1 MSLLLEAL
9 KKAELAKQIAKGEA
23 RSAEPQAA
31 PAEDAPGV
39 ITREKLPDI
48 SQSLEILT
56 DDLPS
61 SGTKAAE
68 TPAARP
74 ELSLEEQDRFEPAAQ
89 PMPAT
94 GEFPRTSER
103 AQAQQLFQVKEMDY
117 NPRRPFY
124 LTLGALALVGVC
136 YAGYVWWQ
144 MRPKYAVPPAELQ
157 ARPVAAPA
165 PPAVASAPVATPS
178 QPDATPPPPAPQA
191 AVPAP
196 ARAAVPGIPPI
207 QPVRPPRSK
216 SLPSSGTLASGSSA
230 LRSESSPDL
239 TASASLRSGE
249 ALAPIAIN
257 APTLGV
263 DPLVEQGY
271 QAFQR
276 NDLAAAR
283 DAYQRALARE
293 PTNRDALL
301 GLAAIDVRSGQLSS
315 AEARYLR
322 LLEMDPRDSH
332 AVASLISLRGQL
344 DPVASESRLKS
355 LIATQ
360 PEAALL
366 HFSLGNQYAQQ
377 SRWSEAQAAY
387 FKAHSVDPEN
397 ADYAFN
403 LAVSL
408 DQLHQE
414 KLALEFYRRA
424 LALTD
429 RRAASFD
436 PARARL
442 RVQELSK

>member
-1 MSLLLEAL
+1 
-9 KKAELAKQIAKGEA
+9 
-23 RSAEPQAA
+23 
-31 PAEDAPGV
+31 
-39 ITREKLPDI
+39 
-48 SQSLEILT
+48 
-56 DDLPS
+56 
-61 SGTKAAE
+61 
-68 TPAARP
+68 
-74 ELSLEEQDRFEPAAQ
+74 
-89 PMPAT
+89 
-94 GEFPRTSER
+94 
-103 AQAQQLFQVKEMDY
+103 MDY

-136 YAGYVWWQ
+136 YVGYVWWQ
-144 MRPKYAVPPAELQ
+144 MRPKYAVPPAQLQ

-165 PPAVASAPVATPS
+165 PPAVAAAPVATPS
-178 QPDATPPPPAPQA
+178 QPDAAPPPPAPQA

-196 ARAAVPGIPPI
+196 ARTAVPTIPPI
-207 QPVRPPRSK
+207 QPVRPPRPK
-216 SLPSSGTLASGSSA
+216 SQPSSGTLTSGSSA

-239 TASASLRSGE
+239 TASASPRAGE
-249 ALAPIAIN
+249 VLAPIAIN

-276 NDLAAAR
+276 NDLVAAR

-301 GLAAIDVRSGQLSS
+301 GLAAIDVRSGQLSA
-315 AEARYLR
+315 AEARYLK

-344 DPVASESRLKS
+344 DPVASESRLKN

-360 PEAALL
+360 PESALL

-377 SRWSEAQAAY
+377 ARWSEAQAAY

-397 ADYAFN
+397 ADYVFN

-408 DQLHQE
+408 DQLHQG
-414 KLALEFYRRA
+414 KLALEFYQRA

>member
-9 KKAELAKQIAKGEA
+9 KKAELAKQVAKAEA
-23 RSAEPQAA
+23 PSPEPK
-31 PAEDAPGV
+31 PEPTKPV
-39 ITREKLPDI
+39 MTREKLPDI
-48 SQSLEILT
+48 SQPLEILT

-61 SGTKAAE
+61 SETKAAE
-68 TPAARP
+68 TAAARS
-74 ELSLEEQDRFEPAAQ
+74 EFSLQEQETFEPAAQ
-89 PMPAT
+89 PIPSTSEFART
-94 GEFPRTSER
+94 GER
-103 AQAQQLFQVKEMDY
+103 AQAQ
-117 NPRRPFY
+117 P
-124 LTLGALALVGVC
+124 T
-136 YAGYVWWQ
+136 
-144 MRPKYAVPPAELQ
+144 
-157 ARPVAAPA
+157 
-165 PPAVASAPVATPS
+165 
-178 QPDATPPPPAPQA
+178 
-191 AVPAP
+191 
-196 ARAAVPGIPPI
+196 
-207 QPVRPPRSK
+207 
-216 SLPSSGTLASGSSA
+216 SGTLASGSPA
-230 LRSESSPDL
+230 LRPESSSGS
-239 TASASLRSGE
+239 TGSASPRAGE
-249 ALAPIAIN
+249 MLAPIAIN
-257 APTLGV
+257 APTLSI
-263 DPLVEQGY
+263 DPLVEQAY

-283 DAYQRALARE
+283 DGYERALARE

-301 GLAAIDVRSGQLSS
+301 GLAAIDVRSGQLGS

-322 LLEMDPRDSH
+322 LLEIDPRDSH

-355 LIATQ
+355 LIASQ

-408 DQLHQE
+408 DQLHQG

-442 RVQELSK
+442 RVQELSKLPSR

>member
-9 KKAELAKQIAKGEA
+9 KKAELAKQVAKAEA
-23 RSAEPQAA
+23 PSPEPKPEATK
-31 PAEDAPGV
+31 PV
-39 ITREKLPDI
+39 MTREKLPDI
-48 SQSLEILT
+48 SQPLEILT

-61 SGTKAAE
+61 SETTAAE
-68 TPAARP
+68 TVAARP
-74 ELSLEEQDRFEPAAQ
+74 EFSLQEEEALEPAAQ
-89 PMPAT
+89 PIPST
-94 GEFPRTSER
+94 NEFARTAER
-103 AQAQQLFQVKEMDY
+103 AQAQHLFQVKEMDY

-124 LTLGALALVGVC
+124 LTLGALVVVGLG
-136 YAGYVWWQ
+136 YGGYVWWQ
-144 MRPKYAVPPAELQ
+144 MRPRYSIPPVEAQ
-157 ARPVAAPA
+157 ARPVATPA
-165 PPAVASAPVATPS
+165 PPATASAPVATPT
-178 QPDATPPPPAPQA
+178 QPDAAPPPPAPQA
-191 AVPAP
+191 PAP
-196 ARAAVPGIPPI
+196 ARTAVPGIPPI
-207 QPVRPPRSK
+207 QPVRPPRPRSQ
-216 SLPSSGTLASGSSA
+216 PASGILASGSSA
-230 LRSESSPDL
+230 LRPESS
-239 TASASLRSGE
+239 SGSTGTVSPRVGE
-249 ALAPIAIN
+249 VLAPIAIN
-257 APTLGV
+257 APTLSI
-263 DPLVEQGY
+263 DPLVEQAY

-283 DAYQRALARE
+283 DGYQRALARE

-301 GLAAIDVRSGQLSS
+301 GLAAIDVRSGQLGS

-322 LLEMDPRDSH
+322 LLEIDPRDSH

-355 LIATQ
+355 LIASQ

-408 DQLHQE
+408 DQLHQG
-414 KLALEFYRRA
+414 KLALEFYQRA

-429 RRAASFD
+429 RRAASFN
-436 PARARL
+436 PAHARL

>member
-9 KKAELAKQIAKGEA
+9 KKAELAKQIAKA
-23 RSAEPQAA
+23 QAPSPEPKPA
-31 PAEDAPGV
+31 PPEPTEPV
-39 ITREKLPDI
+39 MTRERLPDI
-48 SQSLEILT
+48 TQPLEILS

-61 SGTKAAE
+61 SETKAAE
-68 TPAARP
+68 PAAARP
-74 ELSLEEQDRFEPAAQ
+74 EFSLQEQETFESAAR
-89 PMPAT
+89 PIPST
-94 GEFPRTSER
+94 NEFARTAER
-103 AQAQQLFQVKEMDY
+103 AHAQQLFQVKEMDY
-117 NPRRPFY
+117 NPRQPFY
-124 LTLGALALVGVC
+124 LTLGALVLVGLSYGG
-136 YAGYVWWQ
+136 YAWWQ
-144 MRPKYAVPPAELQ
+144 MRPRYSIPPEMQ
-157 ARPVAAPA
+157 ARPVATPA

-191 AVPAP
+191 AALAP
-196 ARAAVPGIPPI
+196 ARTAVPGIPPI
-207 QPVRPPRSK
+207 QPVRPPRPRSQ
-216 SLPSSGTLASGSSA
+216 PASGTLASGSSA
-230 LRSESSPDL
+230 LRPESSSVP
-239 TASASLRSGE
+239 TGSVSPRAGE
-249 ALAPIAIN
+249 GLAPIAIN
-257 APTLGV
+257 APTLAV
-263 DPLVEQGY
+263 DPLVEQAY
-271 QAFQR
+271 EAFQR

-283 DAYQRALARE
+283 DGYQRALARE

-301 GLAAIDVRSGQLSS
+301 GLAAIDVRSGQLNS
-315 AEARYLR
+315 AEARYLK
-322 LLEMDPRDSH
+322 LLEIDPRDSH

-355 LIATQ
+355 LIASQ

-408 DQLHQE
+408 DQLHQG
-414 KLALEFYRRA
+414 KLALEFYQRA

-429 RRAASFD
+429 KRAASFN
-436 PARARL
+436 PAQARL

>member
-9 KKAELAKQIAKGEA
+9 KKAELAKQIAKAEA
-23 RSAEPQAA
+23 ASPEPKPA
-31 PAEDAPGV
+31 PSEPTKPV
-39 ITREKLPDI
+39 MTRERLPDI
-48 SQSLEILT
+48 TQPLEILS

-61 SGTKAAE
+61 SETKAAE
-68 TPAARP
+68 PAAARP
-74 ELSLEEQDRFEPAAQ
+74 EFSLQEQETFEAAAR
-89 PMPAT
+89 PIPST
-94 GEFPRTSER
+94 NEFARTAER
-103 AQAQQLFQVKEMDY
+103 AHAQQLFQVKEMDY

-124 LTLGALALVGVC
+124 LTLGALVLVGLS
-136 YAGYVWWQ
+136 YGGYVWWQ
-144 MRPKYAVPPAELQ
+144 MRPRYSIPPEMQ
-157 ARPVAAPA
+157 ARPVATPA
-165 PPAVASAPVATPS
+165 PPAVASAPVATPP
-178 QPDATPPPPAPQA
+178 QPDAALPPPAPQA
-191 AVPAP
+191 VPAP
-196 ARAAVPGIPPI
+196 ARSAVPGIPPI
-207 QPVRPPRSK
+207 QPVRPPRPRSQ
-216 SLPSSGTLASGSSA
+216 PTSGTLASGSSA
-230 LRSESSPDL
+230 LRAES
-239 TASASLRSGE
+239 TASASLRTGE

-257 APTLGV
+257 APTLAV
-263 DPLVEQGY
+263 DPLVEQAY
-271 QAFQR
+271 EAFQR

-283 DAYQRALARE
+283 DGYQRALARE

-301 GLAAIDVRSGQLSS
+301 GLAAIDVRSGQLNS
-315 AEARYLR
+315 AEARYLK
-322 LLEMDPRDSH
+322 LLEIDPRDSH

-355 LIATQ
+355 LIASQ

-408 DQLHQE
+408 DQLHQG
-414 KLALEFYRRA
+414 KLALEFYQRA

-429 RRAASFD
+429 RRAASFN
-436 PARARL
+436 PAHARL

>member
-9 KKAELAKQIAKGEA
+9 KKAELAKQVAKAEA
-23 RSAEPQAA
+23 PSPESNSESAKP
-31 PAEDAPGV
+31 V
-39 ITREKLPDI
+39 MTRERLPDI
-48 SQSLEILT
+48 TQPLEILT

-61 SGTKAAE
+61 SKTKAAE
-68 TPAARP
+68 TAAARP
-74 ELSLEEQDRFEPAAQ
+74 EFSLEEQDTFEPAAQ
-89 PMPAT
+89 PIPST
-94 GEFPRTSER
+94 NEFARTPER
-103 AQAQQLFQVKEMDY
+103 TQAQQLFQVKEMDY

-144 MRPKYAVPPAELQ
+144 MRPKYAVPPVELQ
-157 ARPVAAPA
+157 ARPVATPA
-165 PPAVASAPVATPS
+165 PPVVASAPAATPS
-178 QPDATPPPPAPQA
+178 QPDTAPPPPAPQA
-191 AVPAP
+191 AAP
-196 ARAAVPGIPPI
+196 ARTAVPGIPPI
-207 QPVRPPRSK
+207 QPVRPPRPRSQ
-216 SLPSSGTLASGSSA
+216 PSSGTLASGYSA
-230 LRSESSPDL
+230 LRPESSSESIGSVSPR
-239 TASASLRSGE
+239 AGE

-257 APTLGV
+257 APTLAV
-263 DPLVEQGY
+263 DPLVEQAY

-283 DAYQRALARE
+283 DGYQRALARE

-301 GLAAIDVRSGQLSS
+301 GLAAVDVRSGQLNS

-344 DPVASESRLKS
+344 DPVSSESRLKS

-408 DQLHQE
+408 DQLHQG
-414 KLALEFYRRA
+414 KLALEFYQRA
-424 LALTD
+424 LALTE

>member
-9 KKAELAKQIAKGEA
+9 KKAELAKQVAKAEA
-23 RSAEPQAA
+23 PSPEPESESAKP
-31 PAEDAPGV
+31 V
-39 ITREKLPDI
+39 MTREKLPDI
-48 SQSLEILT
+48 AQPLEILT

-61 SGTKAAE
+61 SEAKAAA
-68 TPAARP
+68 TAAARP
-74 ELSLEEQDRFEPAAQ
+74 EFSLQEDPAFEPVAQ
-89 PMPAT
+89 PIAST
-94 GEFPRTSER
+94 NEYAERT
-103 AQAQQLFQVKEMDY
+103 QAQQLFQVKEMDY

-124 LTLGALALVGVC
+124 ITLGALALVGVS

-144 MRPKYAVPPAELQ
+144 MRPKYAVPPELQ
-157 ARPVAAPA
+157 ARPVATPA
-165 PPAVASAPVATPS
+165 PPVVASAPAPTPS
-178 QPDATPPPPAPQA
+178 QPDTAPPPPAPQA

-207 QPVRPPRSK
+207 QPVRPPR
-216 SLPSSGTLASGSSA
+216 PRPQPASGTLASGSAA
-230 LRSESSPDL
+230 LRPE
-239 TASASLRSGE
+239 SASRPAGE
-249 ALAPIAIN
+249 IVAPIAIN
-257 APTLGV
+257 APTLGI

-293 PTNRDALL
+293 RTNRDALL
-301 GLAAIDVRSGQLSS
+301 GLAAIDVRTGQINS
-315 AEARYLR
+315 AEGRYLK
-322 LLEMDPRDSH
+322 LLEIDPRDSH

-355 LIATQ
+355 LIASQ
-360 PEAALL
+360 PESALL

-408 DQLHQE
+408 DQLHQG
-414 KLALEFYRRA
+414 KLALDFYRRA

>member
-9 KKAELAKQIAKGEA
+9 KKAELAKQVAKGEA
-23 RSAEPQAA
+23 PSPGSKPA
-31 PAEDAPGV
+31 PPEATKPV
-39 ITREKLPDI
+39 MTRERLPDI
-48 SQSLEILT
+48 TQPLEILS

-61 SGTKAAE
+61 SETKGAE
-68 TPAARP
+68 PAAARP
-74 ELSLEEQDRFEPAAQ
+74 EFSLQEQETFEPAAQ
-89 PMPAT
+89 PILST
-94 GEFPRTSER
+94 NEFARTAER

-124 LTLGALALVGVC
+124 LTLGALVLVGLG
-136 YAGYVWWQ
+136 YGGYVWWQ
-144 MRPKYAVPPAELQ
+144 TRPKYSVPPVEMQ
-157 ARPVAAPA
+157 ARPVATPA
-165 PPAVASAPVATPS
+165 QSATASAPMAEPS
-178 QPDATPPPPAPQA
+178 QPAAAPPPPVQAPA
-191 AVPAP
+191 AVLAP
-196 ARAAVPGIPPI
+196 ARTAVPGIPPI
-207 QPVRPPRSK
+207 QPVRPRPQQA
-216 SLPSSGTLASGSSA
+216 SGVLASGSSA
-230 LRSESSPDL
+230 LRSESASDSTGPVSP
-239 TASASLRSGE
+239 RPGE
-249 ALAPIAIN
+249 GGLAPIAIN
-257 APTLGV
+257 APTLSV
-263 DPLVEQGY
+263 DPLVEQAY

-283 DAYQRALARE
+283 DGYQRALARE

-322 LLEMDPRDSH
+322 LLEIDPRDSH
-332 AVASLISLRGQL
+332 AMASLISLRGQL

-355 LIATQ
+355 LIANQ

-377 SRWSEAQAAY
+377 SRWAEAQAAY

-408 DQLHQE
+408 DQLHQG
-414 KLALEFYRRA
+414 KLALEFYQRA

-429 RRAASFD
+429 KRAASFN
-436 PARARL
+436 PAQARL
-442 RVQELSK
+442 RVQELSQ

>member
-9 KKAELAKQIAKGEA
+9 KKAELAKQIAKAEA
-23 RSAEPQAA
+23 ASPEPK
-31 PAEDAPGV
+31 PASPEPTKPV
-39 ITREKLPDI
+39 MTREKLPDI
-48 SQSLEILT
+48 SQPLEILS

-61 SGTKAAE
+61 SETKAAE
-68 TPAARP
+68 TVAARPEFSLQEQEPFEPAARP
-74 ELSLEEQDRFEPAAQ
+74 IPS
-89 PMPAT
+89 T
-94 GEFPRTSER
+94 NEFARTAER
-103 AQAQQLFQVKEMDY
+103 AHAQQLFQVKEMDY

-124 LTLGALALVGVC
+124 LTLGALVLVGLS
-136 YAGYVWWQ
+136 YGGYVWWQ
-144 MRPKYAVPPAELQ
+144 MRPRYSIPPEMQ
-157 ARPVAAPA
+157 ARPVATPA
-165 PPAVASAPVATPS
+165 PPAVASAPVATPP
-178 QPDATPPPPAPQA
+178 QPDAAPPPPAPQA
-191 AVPAP
+191 AAP
-196 ARAAVPGIPPI
+196 ARSAVPGIPPI
-207 QPVRPPRSK
+207 QPVRPPRPRSQ
-216 SLPSSGTLASGSSA
+216 PTSGTLASGSSA
-230 LRSESSPDL
+230 LRTES
-239 TASASLRSGE
+239 TASASLRTGE

-257 APTLGV
+257 APTLAV
-263 DPLVEQGY
+263 DPLVEQAY
-271 QAFQR
+271 EAFQR

-283 DAYQRALARE
+283 DGYQRALARD

-301 GLAAIDVRSGQLSS
+301 GLAAIDVRSGQLNS
-315 AEARYLR
+315 AEARYLK
-322 LLEMDPRDSH
+322 LLEIDPRDSH

-355 LIATQ
+355 LIASQ

-408 DQLHQE
+408 DQLHQG
-414 KLALEFYRRA
+414 KLALEFYQRA

-429 RRAASFD
+429 KRAASFN
-436 PARARL
+436 PAHARL

>member
-9 KKAELAKQIAKGEA
+9 KKAELAKQIAKAEA
-23 RSAEPQAA
+23 ASPEPKPA
-31 PAEDAPGV
+31 PSEPTKPV
-39 ITREKLPDI
+39 MTRERLPDI
-48 SQSLEILT
+48 TQPLEILS

-61 SGTKAAE
+61 SETKAAE
-68 TPAARP
+68 PAAARP
-74 ELSLEEQDRFEPAAQ
+74 EFSLQEQETFEAAAR
-89 PMPAT
+89 PIPST
-94 GEFPRTSER
+94 NEFARTAER
-103 AQAQQLFQVKEMDY
+103 AHAQQLFQVKEMDY

-124 LTLGALALVGVC
+124 LTLGALVLVGLS
-136 YAGYVWWQ
+136 YGGYVWWQ
-144 MRPKYAVPPAELQ
+144 MRPRYSIPPEMQ
-157 ARPVAAPA
+157 ARPVATPA
-165 PPAVASAPVATPS
+165 PPAVASAPVATPP
-178 QPDATPPPPAPQA
+178 QPDAALPPPAPQA
-191 AVPAP
+191 VPAP
-196 ARAAVPGIPPI
+196 ARSAVPGIPPI
-207 QPVRPPRSK
+207 QPVRPPRPRSQ
-216 SLPSSGTLASGSSA
+216 PTSGTLASGSSA
-230 LRSESSPDL
+230 LRAES
-239 TASASLRSGE
+239 TASASLRTGE

-257 APTLGV
+257 APTLAV
-263 DPLVEQGY
+263 DPLVEQAY
-271 QAFQR
+271 EAFQR

-283 DAYQRALARE
+283 DGYQRALARE

-301 GLAAIDVRSGQLSS
+301 GLAAIDVRSGQLNS

-322 LLEMDPRDSH
+322 LLEIDPRDSH

-355 LIATQ
+355 LIASQ
-360 PEAALL
+360 PETALL

-408 DQLHQE
+408 DQLHQG
-414 KLALEFYRRA
+414 KLALEFYQRA

-429 RRAASFD
+429 RRAASFN
-436 PARARL
+436 PAHARL

>member
-9 KKAELAKQIAKGEA
+9 KKAELAKQVAKEGA
-23 RSAEPQAA
+23 PSAEPGLAPPEPAA
-31 PAEDAPGV
+31 RV

-48 SQSLEILT
+48 TQPLEILT

-61 SGTKAAE
+61 SEPAGE
-68 TPAARP
+68 TAVSS
-74 ELSLEEQDRFEPAAQ
+74 ELSLQGEEMFEPAAQ
-89 PMPAT
+89 PAPST
-94 GEFPRTSER
+94 NEFARTADR

-124 LTLGALALVGVC
+124 LTLGALALVGLG
-136 YAGYVWWQ
+136 YGGYVWWQ
-144 MRPKYAVPPAELQ
+144 MQPRYSVARGET

-165 PPAVASAPVATPS
+165 QSVVVSAPVAAPS
-178 QPDATPPPPAPQA
+178 EPAAPPPPAQTPQGA
-191 AVPAP
+191 AP
-196 ARAAVPGIPPI
+196 ASARTAVPGIPPI
-207 QPVRPPRSK
+207 QPVRPPRARSQ
-216 SLPSSGTLASGSSA
+216 PSSGTLASGPFA
-230 LRSESSPDL
+230 PRSEI
-239 TASASLRSGE
+239 ASNPSGSVSQRAGE

-257 APTLGV
+257 APTLSV
-263 DPLVEQGY
+263 DPLVEQAY

-283 DAYQRALARE
+283 ESYQRALARE

-301 GLAAIDVRSGQLSS
+301 GLAAIDVRNGQLSS
-315 AEARYLR
+315 AEARYLK
-322 LLEMDPRDSH
+322 LLEIDPRDSH
-332 AVASLISLRGQL
+332 AVASLITLRGQL

-360 PEAALL
+360 PESALL

-408 DQLHQE
+408 DQLHQG
-414 KLALEFYRRA
+414 KLALEFYQRA

-429 RRAASFD
+429 KRAASFN
-436 PARARL
+436 PAHARL

>member
-9 KKAELAKQIAKGEA
+9 KKAELAKQIAKAEA
-23 RSAEPQAA
+23 ASPEPKPA
-31 PAEDAPGV
+31 PSEPTKPV
-39 ITREKLPDI
+39 MTRERLPDI
-48 SQSLEILT
+48 TQPLEILS

-61 SGTKAAE
+61 SETKAAE
-68 TPAARP
+68 PAAARP
-74 ELSLEEQDRFEPAAQ
+74 EFSLQEQETFEAAAR
-89 PMPAT
+89 PIPST
-94 GEFPRTSER
+94 NEFARTAER
-103 AQAQQLFQVKEMDY
+103 AHAQQLFQVKEMDY

-124 LTLGALALVGVC
+124 LTLGALVLVGLS
-136 YAGYVWWQ
+136 YGGYVWWQ
-144 MRPKYAVPPAELQ
+144 MRPRYSIPPEMQ
-157 ARPVAAPA
+157 ARPVATPA
-165 PPAVASAPVATPS
+165 PPAVASAPVATPP
-178 QPDATPPPPAPQA
+178 QPDAAPPSPAPQ

-196 ARAAVPGIPPI
+196 ARSAVPGIPPI
-207 QPVRPPRSK
+207 QPVRPPRPRSQ
-216 SLPSSGTLASGSSA
+216 PTSGTLASGSSA
-230 LRSESSPDL
+230 LRAES
-239 TASASLRSGE
+239 TASASLRTGE

-257 APTLGV
+257 APTLSV
-263 DPLVEQGY
+263 DPLVEQAY
-271 QAFQR
+271 EAFQR

-283 DAYQRALARE
+283 DGYQRALARE

-301 GLAAIDVRSGQLSS
+301 GLAAIDVRSGQLNS
-315 AEARYLR
+315 AEARYLK
-322 LLEMDPRDSH
+322 LLEIDPRDSH

-355 LIATQ
+355 LIASQ

-408 DQLHQE
+408 DQLHQG
-414 KLALEFYRRA
+414 KLALEFYQRA

-429 RRAASFD
+429 RRAASFN
-436 PARARL
+436 PAHARL